1 MMNLTIPRGLSGAL
15 LALSL
20 LNPALAE
27 DNFLEPAQ
35 AFKPSA
41 SITEGRTAQL
51 SFAIAPGY
59 YLYRERTEISGLEGT
74 RLDASSVQL
83 PDGQTKFD
91 PNFGKEMVVWKQ
103 QATLRWTVAPG
114 QTQARYAV
122 RYQGCAEQGLCY
134 PPQTGELRVS
144 TGASGELQAQWLEDD
159 GSLPSSTTL
168 AAPTT
173 AATADNTSG
182 KGSPSLKETQADDV
196 SGIVAALHSGQWLW
210 VVGLF
215 FVFGLGLSF
224 TPCVLPMMPILSSI
238 IVGQSGTV
246 SRSRGFLLA
255 LSYSM
260 GMACIYTLMGVAAGL
275 AGAGL
280 AAALQNPWV
289 LGAFAL
295 LLSALALSMFG
306 VWEFQM
312 PAAVQTRL
320 QGAASRLPGGQ
331 HVAVFAMGGLSALMV
346 GPCVAA
352 PLAGA
357 LVYIGQT
364 RDAALGAVAL
374 FSLAMGMSIPL
385 LALGLSAGTLL
396 PRAGPWMERV
406 KTVFGVLLMG
416 VALWLVA
423 PVLPEAVVMLLLGG
437 GLLVGAV
444 SAFRSTVVAKGLALV
459 AGLWGASLVIG
470 ALSGGSTYL
479 QPLRHLA
486 ERGSTAAVA
495 STTTQAA
502 GPRFERVK
510 DMAAL
515 NAALSAARQR
525 GQTVILDFYADW
537 CTSCKE
543 MEHLTFAKPE
553 VQARMG
559 KALLLQADVT
569 ANNADDRALL
579 RHFTLFGPPAVLLFD
594 AQGQEKAQARIIGFM
609 PPEKF
614 LSRLAQVG
622 L

>member
-1 MMNLTIPRGLSGAL
+1 MMNLTIPRGLGGAL

-27 DNFLEPAQ
+27 DSFLEPAQ

-41 SITEGRTAQL
+41 GITEGRTAQL

-83 PDGQTKFD
+83 PEGQTKFD

-103 QATLRWTVAPG
+103 QATLRFTVAPG
-114 QTQARYAV
+114 QAEARYAV

-134 PPQTGELRVS
+134 PPQAGELRVS
-144 TGASGELQAQWLEDD
+144 TGASGKLQAQWLEDD
-159 GSLPSSTTL
+159 GRLPNSTAL
-168 AAPTT
+168 AAPAA
-173 AATADNTSG
+173 AATADNASG
-182 KGSPSLKETQADDV
+182 KISPSLKETQADDV

-406 KTVFGVLLMG
+406 KTVFGVLLLG

-423 PVLPEAVVMLLLGG
+423 PVLPQAVVMVLLGA

-444 SAFRSTVVAKGLALV
+444 AAFRATVLAKGLALL

-470 ALSGGSTYL
+470 ALSGGTAYL

-495 STTTQAA
+495 GTAA
-502 GPRFERVK
+502 KPEAPQFERVK

-515 NAALSAARQR
+515 NLALNAARQR
-525 GQTVILDFYADW
+525 GQAVILDFYADW

-569 ANNADDRALL
+569 ANDAADRALL

-594 AQGQEKAQARIIGFM
+594 AQGKEQTQARIVGFM

-614 LSRLAQVG
+614 LGRLAQVG

>member
-1 MMNLTIPRGLSGAL
+1 MTSHTLNRWLIAPLVALAL
-15 LALSL
+15 LG
-20 LNPALAE
+20 PAQAE
-27 DNFLEPAQ
+27 DNFLEPSQ
-35 AFKPSA
+35 AFKASA
-41 SITEGRTAQL
+41 SIASAREAQL
-51 SFAIAPGY
+51 NFAIAPGY

-83 PDGQTKFD
+83 PAGQAKFD
-91 PNFGKEMVVWKQ
+91 SNFGKEMVVWKQ
-103 QATLRWTVAPG
+103 QATLRLRVAPG
-114 QTQARYAV
+114 QPQARYAV

-159 GSLPSSTTL
+159 GSLPSGTAL
-168 AAPTT
+168 AAPVNTGT
-173 AATADNTSG
+173 ASANVNASVKD
-182 KGSPSLKETQADDV
+182 TQADNV
-196 SGIVAALHSGQWLW
+196 SGIVAALHSGQWLL

-312 PAAVQTRL
+312 PTALQTRL

-406 KTVFGVLLMG
+406 KSVFGVLLLG

-470 ALSGGSTYL
+470 ALSGGTTYL

-486 ERGSTAAVA
+486 ERGSTAA
-495 STTTQAA
+495 QPA
-502 GPRFERVK
+502 GSRFERVK

-515 NAALSAARQR
+515 NAALIAARER
-525 GQTVILDFYADW
+525 GQAVILDFYADW
-537 CTSCKE
+537 CTACKE

-614 LSRLAQVG
+614 LNRLAQVG

>member
-1 MMNLTIPRGLSGAL
+1 MTSQTLNRWLSAPLVALAL
-15 LALSL
+15 LGTAQ
-20 LNPALAE
+20 AE
-27 DNFLEPAQ
+27 DSFLEPSQ

-41 SITEGRTAQL
+41 SITPEREAQL

-74 RLDASSVQL
+74 RLDASSVRL
-83 PDGQTKFD
+83 PEGQTKFD

-159 GSLPSSTTL
+159 GSLASGTAPVTTGATSS
-168 AAPTT
+168 AHVNASVK
-173 AATADNTSG
+173 D
-182 KGSPSLKETQADDV
+182 TQADDV

-406 KTVFGVLLMG
+406 KTVFGVLLLG

-495 STTTQAA
+495 STTTQPA

-525 GQTVILDFYADW
+525 GQAVILDFYADW